1 MPRVKLG
8 IPAEQLALEQELRD
22 RYGGMMGT
30 RDVQEELGVG
40 SYNTAASF
48 LEGVSFIKVGKL
60 KKYRVA
66 DVAKRIYINMEC

>member
-22 RYGGMMGT
+22 RYGGMMKVK
-30 RDVQEELGVG
+30 DVQEELGVR
-40 SYNTAASF
+40 SYNTASSF
-48 LEGVSFIKVGKL
+48 LEGMTFVKVGKV